1 MRQKPRQK
9 TVCAM
14 IMTMKQNNL
23 TEGSIKKALRQI
35 AIPASIGFL
44 FNTLF
49 NVVDTYFAGQLS
61 VSALAGLTI
70 SFPIFLITIALA
82 SGVGTGSTALA
93 AIALGKKDQ
102 LGYHQI
108 AKNALLVSM
117 LIAVV
122 LLVVSPFAIPW
133 LLQVSGGTGEVLNE
147 GLAYMNVVIIGA
159 VFQILNFTFNGLLSA
174 QGNTKPFRN
183 FLIIGFFLNLILDP
197 MFIFGWFG
205 LPRMGTAGVAL
216 ATVLVQVIGTI
227 YLGISFF
234 KSQGYNR
241 TLFIKSR
248 LSLNSVRQLLKQGIP
263 VSLNNATVSIGI
275 FIIQY
280 FIYQFGTNETIAG
293 YGVAVRIEQIAL
305 LPTIGLNIATV
316 ALVGQNFGAQQ
327 WQRILQSIKQAA
339 KYALIL
345 LTIGLVIIY
354 PFAPQLVGIF
364 NQDPQVIQEGAR
376 YLRIEGLA
384 IYSYS
389 MIGIAS
395 SVLQAIKK
403 PYYALMIGVLRQFT
417 PIFVFY
423 ALGQLLNLGVTG
435 VWWGIVLVNYT
446 ATILVWLIVYR
457 LLNKLHPL
465 TMNVWRIKVS

>member
-1 MRQKPRQK
+1 MLI
-9 TVCAM
+9 AM
-14 IMTMKQNNL
+14 QQTNL

-61 VSALAGLTI
+61 VAALAGLTI

-82 SGVGTGSTALA
+82 SGIGTGSTALA
-93 AIALGKKDQ
+93 AIALGKKNNQ
-102 LGYHQI
+102 EYHQI
-108 AKNALLVSM
+108 AKNALLLSFLV
-117 LIAVV
+117 AVV
-122 LLVVSPFAIPW
+122 LLIVSPFAIPW
-133 LLQVSGGTGEVLNE
+133 LLQVSGGTGEVFDA

-183 FLIIGFFLNLILDP
+183 FLILGFFLNLILDP

-205 LPRMGTAGVAL
+205 LPELGTAGVAL
-216 ATVLVQVIGTI
+216 ATVLVQVMGTF
-227 YLGISFF
+227 YLGFSFF
-234 KSQGYNR
+234 QSSQYVKDM
-241 TLFIKSR
+241 FSKAKI
-248 LSLNSVRQLLKQGIP
+248 SLVSLGQLLKQGVP
-263 VSLNNATVSIGI
+263 VSLNNATISIGI

-280 FIYQFGTNETIAG
+280 FIYQFGSTETIAG

-327 WQRILQSIKQAA
+327 WERILQSIKQAV
-339 KYALIL
+339 KYGLIL
-345 LTIGLVIIY
+345 LTIGLLIIY
-354 PFAPQLVGIF
+354 PFAPQLVGLF
-364 NQDPQVIQEGAR
+364 NSDPVVIQEGAN

-384 IYSYS
+384 IYTYS

-395 SVLQAIKK
+395 SVMQAIKK
-403 PYYALMIGVLRQFT
+403 PYYALIIGVLRQLT
-417 PIFVFY
+417 PIFVFFF
-423 ALGQLLNLGVTG
+423 LGNVLQLGTSG
-435 VWWGIVLVNYT
+435 IWWGIVLVNYI
-446 ATILVWLIVYR
+446 AAFLAWYVVYR
-457 LLNKLHPL
+457 LLNHLSPFKMSIFKTL
-465 TMNVWRIKVS
+465 

>member
-1 MRQKPRQK
+1 
-9 TVCAM
+9 M
-14 IMTMKQNNL
+14 IMSMQQNNL

-108 AKNALLVSM
+108 AKNALLVSC

-122 LLVVSPFAIPW
+122 LLIVSPFAIPW
-133 LLQVSGGTGEVLNE
+133 LLQVSGGTGDVLNE

-216 ATVLVQVIGTI
+216 ATVLVQVMGTI

-234 KSQGYNR
+234 KSQGYDKA
-241 TLFIKSR
+241 LFIKSR
-248 LSLNSVRQLLKQGIP
+248 LSVNAVRQLLKQGIP

-327 WQRILQSIKQAA
+327 WERILQSIKQAG

-345 LTIGLVIIY
+345 LTVGLVIIY

-364 NQDPQVIQEGAR
+364 NQDPQVIQEGAH

-417 PIFVFY
+417 PIIVFY
-423 ALGQLLNLGVTG
+423 ALGQLLSLGVTG

-446 ATILVWLIVYR
+446 ATILVWIIVYR
-457 LLNKLHPL
+457 LLNKLHPFK
-465 TMNVWRIKVS
+465 MNITRIKVS

>member
-1 MRQKPRQK
+1 
-9 TVCAM
+9 M
-14 IMTMKQNNL
+14 IMSMQQNNL

-108 AKNALLVSM
+108 AKNALLVSC

-122 LLVVSPFAIPW
+122 LLIVSPFAIPW
-133 LLQVSGGTGEVLNE
+133 LLQVSGGTGDVLSE

-234 KSQGYNR
+234 RSQGYDK

-248 LSLNSVRQLLKQGIP
+248 FSLTSVRQLLKQGIP

-327 WQRILQSIKQAA
+327 WERILQSIKQAG

-345 LTIGLVIIY
+345 LTVGLVIIY

-364 NQDPQVIQEGAR
+364 NQDPQVIQEGAH

-423 ALGQLLNLGVTG
+423 ALGQLLSLGVTG
-435 VWWGIVLVNYT
+435 VWWGIVFVNYT
-446 ATILVWLIVYR
+446 ATILVWIIVYR
-457 LLNKLHPL
+457 LLNKLHPFK
-465 TMNVWRIKVS
+465 MNITRIKVS

>member
-1 MRQKPRQK
+1 
-9 TVCAM
+9 M
-14 IMTMKQNNL
+14 IMFMQQNNL

-108 AKNALLVSM
+108 AKNALLVSL
-117 LIAVV
+117 LIAM
-122 LLVVSPFAIPW
+122 LLLIVSPFAIPW

-216 ATVLVQVIGTI
+216 ATVLVQVIGTV
-227 YLGISFF
+227 YLGFSFF
-234 KSQGYNR
+234 KSQGYDR

-248 LSLNSVRQLLKQGIP
+248 LSLTSVRQLLKQGIP

-345 LTIGLVIIY
+345 LTVGLAIIY
-354 PFAPQLVGIF
+354 PFAPQLVAIF

-423 ALGQLLNLGVTG
+423 ALGQLLSLGVTG

-457 LLNKLHPL
+457 LLNKLYPL
-465 TMNVWRIKVS
+465 TINVWRIKVS

>member
-1 MRQKPRQK
+1 
-9 TVCAM
+9 M
-14 IMTMKQNNL
+14 IMSMQQNNL

-108 AKNALLVSM
+108 AKNALLVSC

-122 LLVVSPFAIPW
+122 LLIVSPFAIPW
-133 LLQVSGGTGEVLNE
+133 LLQVSGGTGDVLNE

-216 ATVLVQVIGTI
+216 ATVLVQVMGTI

-234 KSQGYNR
+234 KSQGYDKA
-241 TLFIKSR
+241 LFIKSR
-248 LSLNSVRQLLKQGIP
+248 LSVNAVRQLLKQGIP
-263 VSLNNATVSIGI
+263 VSLNNATGSIGI

-327 WQRILQSIKQAA
+327 WERILQSIKQAG

-345 LTIGLVIIY
+345 LTVGLVIIY

-364 NQDPQVIQEGAR
+364 NQDPQVIQEGAH

-423 ALGQLLNLGVTG
+423 ALGQLLSLGVTG
-435 VWWGIVLVNYT
+435 VWWGIVFVNYT
-446 ATILVWLIVYR
+446 ATILVWIIVYR
-457 LLNKLHPL
+457 LLNKLHPFK
-465 TMNVWRIKVS
+465 MNITRIKVS

>member
-1 MRQKPRQK
+1 
-9 TVCAM
+9 M
-14 IMTMKQNNL
+14 IMTMQQNNL

-133 LLQVSGGTGEVLNE
+133 LLQVSGGTGEVLSE

-234 KSQGYNR
+234 KSQGYDR
-241 TLFIKSR
+241 SLFMKSR
-248 LSLNSVRQLLKQGIP
+248 LSITSVRQLLKQGIP

-423 ALGQLLNLGVTG
+423 ALGQLLSLGVTG

-446 ATILVWLIVYR
+446 ATILVWMIVYR

>member
-1 MRQKPRQK
+1 MLM
-9 TVCAM
+9 AM
-14 IMTMKQNNL
+14 QQTNL

-61 VSALAGLTI
+61 VAALAGLTI

-82 SGVGTGSTALA
+82 SGIGTGSTALA
-93 AIALGKKDQ
+93 AIALGKKNHQ
-102 LGYHQI
+102 EYHQI
-108 AKNALLVSM
+108 AKNALLLSLLV
-117 LIAVV
+117 AVV
-122 LLVVSPFAIPW
+122 LLIISPFAIPW
-133 LLQVSGGTGEVLNE
+133 LLQVSGGTGEAFDA
-147 GLAYMNVVIIGA
+147 GLAYMNVVIVGA

-205 LPRMGTAGVAL
+205 LPELGTAGVAL
-216 ATVLVQVIGTI
+216 ATVLVQVVGTF
-227 YLGISFF
+227 YLGFAFFRSSQYVKDMFKKAKISLI
-234 KSQGYNR
+234 S
-241 TLFIKSR
+241 
-248 LSLNSVRQLLKQGIP
+248 LSQLLKQGVP
-263 VSLNNATVSIGI
+263 VSLNNATISIGI

-280 FIYQFGTNETIAG
+280 YIYQFGSTETIAG

-327 WQRILQSIKQAA
+327 WDRILQSIKQAV
-339 KYALIL
+339 KYGLIL
-345 LTIGLVIIY
+345 LTVGLVIIY
-354 PFAPQLVGIF
+354 PFAPQLVGLF
-364 NQDPQVIQEGAR
+364 NADPVVIQEGAN

-384 IYSYS
+384 IYTYS

-395 SVLQAIKK
+395 SVMQAIKK
-403 PYYALMIGVLRQFT
+403 PYFALIIGVLRQLT
-417 PIFVFY
+417 PIFVFFL
-423 ALGQLLNLGVTG
+423 LGEVFQLGISG
-435 VWWGIVLVNYT
+435 VWWGIVLVNYI
-446 ATILVWLIVYR
+446 AALLAWYVVYR
-457 LLNKLHPL
+457 LLNRLSP
-465 TMNVWRIKVS
+465 IKMKIFKSL

>member
-1 MRQKPRQK
+1 
-9 TVCAM
+9 M
-14 IMTMKQNNL
+14 IMSMQQNNL

-108 AKNALLVSM
+108 AKNALLVSC

-122 LLVVSPFAIPW
+122 LLIVSPFAIPW
-133 LLQVSGGTGEVLNE
+133 LLQVSGGTGDVLNE

-216 ATVLVQVIGTI
+216 ATVLVQVMGTI

-234 KSQGYNR
+234 KSQGYDKV
-241 TLFIKSR
+241 LFIKSR
-248 LSLNSVRQLLKQGIP
+248 LSVNAVRQLLKQGIP

-327 WQRILQSIKQAA
+327 WERILQSIKQAG

-345 LTIGLVIIY
+345 LTVGLVIIY

-364 NQDPQVIQEGAR
+364 NQDPQVIQEGAH

-423 ALGQLLNLGVTG
+423 ALGQLLSLGVTG

-457 LLNKLHPL
+457 LLNKLHPFK
-465 TMNVWRIKVS
+465 MNITRIKVS

>member
-1 MRQKPRQK
+1 
-9 TVCAM
+9 M
-14 IMTMKQNNL
+14 IISMQQNNL

-108 AKNALLVSM
+108 AKNALLVSL
-117 LIAVV
+117 LIAVI
-122 LLVVSPFAIPW
+122 LLIVSPFAIPW
-133 LLQVSGGTGEVLNE
+133 LLQVSGATGEVLNE

-216 ATVLVQVIGTI
+216 ATVLVQVMGTI

-234 KSQGYNR
+234 KSQGYDKA
-241 TLFIKSR
+241 LFIKSR
-248 LSLNSVRQLLKQGIP
+248 FSVNAVRQLLKQGIP

-327 WQRILQSIKQAA
+327 WDRILQSIKQAG

-345 LTIGLVIIY
+345 LTVGLVIIY

-364 NQDPQVIQEGAR
+364 NQDPQVIQEGAH

-417 PIFVFY
+417 PIIVFY
-423 ALGQLLNLGVTG
+423 ALGQLLSLGVTG

-457 LLNKLHPL
+457 LLNKLHPFK
-465 TMNVWRIKVS
+465 MNITRIKVS

>member
-1 MRQKPRQK
+1 
-9 TVCAM
+9 M
-14 IMTMKQNNL
+14 IMSMQQNNL

-108 AKNALLVSM
+108 AKNALLVSC

-122 LLVVSPFAIPW
+122 LLIVSPFAIPW
-133 LLQVSGGTGEVLNE
+133 LLQVSGGTGDVLNE

-205 LPRMGTAGVAL
+205 LPRMGTSGVAL
-216 ATVLVQVIGTI
+216 ATVLVQVMGTI

-234 KSQGYNR
+234 KSQGYDKA
-241 TLFIKSR
+241 LFIKSR
-248 LSLNSVRQLLKQGIP
+248 LSVNAVRQLLKQGIP

-327 WQRILQSIKQAA
+327 WERILQSIKQAG

-345 LTIGLVIIY
+345 LTVGLVIIY

-364 NQDPQVIQEGAR
+364 NQDPQVIQEGAH

-417 PIFVFY
+417 PIIVFY
-423 ALGQLLNLGVTG
+423 ALGQLLSLGVTG
-435 VWWGIVLVNYT
+435 VWWGIVFVNYT
-446 ATILVWLIVYR
+446 ATILVWIIVYR
-457 LLNKLHPL
+457 LLNKLHPFK
-465 TMNVWRIKVS
+465 MNITRIKVS

>member
-1 MRQKPRQK
+1 
-9 TVCAM
+9 M
-14 IMTMKQNNL
+14 IMSMQQNNL

-108 AKNALLVSM
+108 AKNALLVSC

-122 LLVVSPFAIPW
+122 LLIVSPFAIPW
-133 LLQVSGGTGEVLNE
+133 LLQVSGGTGDVLNE

-216 ATVLVQVIGTI
+216 ATVLVQVMGTI

-234 KSQGYNR
+234 KSQGYDKA
-241 TLFIKSR
+241 LFIKSR
-248 LSLNSVRQLLKQGIP
+248 LSVNAVRQLLKQGIP

-327 WQRILQSIKQAA
+327 WERILQSIKQAG

-345 LTIGLVIIY
+345 LTVGLVIIY

-364 NQDPQVIQEGAR
+364 NQDPQVIQEGAH

-423 ALGQLLNLGVTG
+423 ALGQLLSLGVTG

-457 LLNKLHPL
+457 LLNKLHPFK
-465 TMNVWRIKVS
+465 MNITRIKVS

>member
-1 MRQKPRQK
+1 
-9 TVCAM
+9 M
-14 IMTMKQNNL
+14 IMTMQQNNL

-234 KSQGYNR
+234 KSQGYDR

-446 ATILVWLIVYR
+446 ATILVWMIVYR
-457 LLNKLHPL
+457 LLNKLYPL

>member
-1 MRQKPRQK
+1 MLI
-9 TVCAM
+9 AM
-14 IMTMKQNNL
+14 QQTNL

-61 VSALAGLTI
+61 VAALAGLTI

-82 SGVGTGSTALA
+82 SGIGTGSTALA
-93 AIALGKKDQ
+93 AIALGKKNNQ
-102 LGYHQI
+102 EYHQI
-108 AKNALLVSM
+108 AKNALLLSFLV
-117 LIAVV
+117 AVV
-122 LLVVSPFAIPW
+122 LLIVSPFAIPW
-133 LLQVSGGTGEVLNE
+133 LLQVSGGTGEVFDA

-183 FLIIGFFLNLILDP
+183 FLILGFFLNLILDP

-205 LPRMGTAGVAL
+205 LPELGTAGVAL
-216 ATVLVQVIGTI
+216 ATVLVQVMGTF
-227 YLGISFF
+227 YLGFSFF
-234 KSQGYNR
+234 QSSQYVKDM
-241 TLFIKSR
+241 FSKAKI
-248 LSLNSVRQLLKQGIP
+248 SLVSLGQLLKQGVP
-263 VSLNNATVSIGI
+263 VSLNNATISIGI

-280 FIYQFGTNETIAG
+280 FIYQFGSTETIAG

-327 WQRILQSIKQAA
+327 WERILQSIKQAV
-339 KYALIL
+339 KYGLIL
-345 LTIGLVIIY
+345 LTIGLLIIY
-354 PFAPQLVGIF
+354 PFAPQLVGLF
-364 NQDPQVIQEGAR
+364 NADPVVIQEGAN

-384 IYSYS
+384 IYTYS

-395 SVLQAIKK
+395 SVMQAIKK
-403 PYYALMIGVLRQFT
+403 PYYALIIGVLRQLT
-417 PIFVFY
+417 PIFVFFF
-423 ALGQLLNLGVTG
+423 LGNVLQLGTSG
-435 VWWGIVLVNYT
+435 IWWGIVLVNYI
-446 ATILVWLIVYR
+446 AAFLAWYVVYR
-457 LLNKLHPL
+457 LLNHLSPFKMSIFKTL
-465 TMNVWRIKVS
+465 

>member
-1 MRQKPRQK
+1 
-9 TVCAM
+9 M
-14 IMTMKQNNL
+14 IMSMQQNNL

-108 AKNALLVSM
+108 AKNALLVSC

-122 LLVVSPFAIPW
+122 LLIVSPFAIPW
-133 LLQVSGGTGEVLNE
+133 LLQVSGGTGDVLNE

-216 ATVLVQVIGTI
+216 ATVLVQVMGTI

-234 KSQGYNR
+234 KSQGYDKA
-241 TLFIKSR
+241 LFIKSR
-248 LSLNSVRQLLKQGIP
+248 LSVNAVRQLLKQGIP

-327 WQRILQSIKQAA
+327 WERILQSIKQAG

-345 LTIGLVIIY
+345 LTVGLVIIY

-364 NQDPQVIQEGAR
+364 NQDPQVIQEGAH

-417 PIFVFY
+417 PIIVFY
-423 ALGQLLNLGVTG
+423 ALGQLLSLGVTG
-435 VWWGIVLVNYT
+435 VWWGIVFVNYT
-446 ATILVWLIVYR
+446 ATILVWIIVYR
-457 LLNKLHPL
+457 LLNKLHPFK
-465 TMNVWRIKVS
+465 MNITRIKVS

>member
-1 MRQKPRQK
+1 MQQ
-9 TVCAM
+9 T
-14 IMTMKQNNL
+14 NL

-61 VSALAGLTI
+61 VAALAGLTI

-82 SGVGTGSTALA
+82 SGIGTGSTALA
-93 AIALGKKDQ
+93 AIALGKKNHQ
-102 LGYHQI
+102 EYHQI
-108 AKNALLVSM
+108 AKNALLLSLLV
-117 LIAVV
+117 AVV
-122 LLVVSPFAIPW
+122 LLIISPFAIPW
-133 LLQVSGGTGEVLNE
+133 LLQVSGGTGEAFDA
-147 GLAYMNVVIIGA
+147 GLAYMNVVIVGA

-205 LPRMGTAGVAL
+205 LPELGTAGVAL
-216 ATVLVQVIGTI
+216 ATVLVQVVGTI
-227 YLGISFF
+227 YLGFAFFRSSQYVKDMFKKAKISLI
-234 KSQGYNR
+234 S
-241 TLFIKSR
+241 
-248 LSLNSVRQLLKQGIP
+248 LSQLLKQGVP
-263 VSLNNATVSIGI
+263 VSLNNATISIGI

-280 FIYQFGTNETIAG
+280 YIYQFGSTETIAG

-327 WQRILQSIKQAA
+327 WDRILQSIKQAV
-339 KYALIL
+339 KYGLIL
-345 LTIGLVIIY
+345 LTVGLVIIY
-354 PFAPQLVGIF
+354 PFAPQLVGLF
-364 NQDPQVIQEGAR
+364 NADPVVIQEGAN

-384 IYSYS
+384 IYTYS

-395 SVLQAIKK
+395 SVMQAIKK
-403 PYYALMIGVLRQFT
+403 PYFALIIGVLRQLT
-417 PIFVFY
+417 PIFVFFL
-423 ALGQLLNLGVTG
+423 LGEVFQLGISG
-435 VWWGIVLVNYT
+435 VWWGIVLVNYI
-446 ATILVWLIVYR
+446 AALLAWYVVYR
-457 LLNKLHPL
+457 LLNRLSP
-465 TMNVWRIKVS
+465 IKMSIFKNL

>member
-1 MRQKPRQK
+1 
-9 TVCAM
+9 M
-14 IMTMKQNNL
+14 IMSMQQNNL

-108 AKNALLVSM
+108 AKNALLVSC

-122 LLVVSPFAIPW
+122 LLIVSPFAIPW
-133 LLQVSGGTGEVLNE
+133 LLQVSGGTGDVLNE

-216 ATVLVQVIGTI
+216 ATVLVQVMGTI

-234 KSQGYNR
+234 KSQGYDKA
-241 TLFIKSR
+241 LFIKSR
-248 LSLNSVRQLLKQGIP
+248 LSVNAVRQLLKQGIP

-327 WQRILQSIKQAA
+327 WERILQSIKQAG

-345 LTIGLVIIY
+345 LTVGLVIIY

-364 NQDPQVIQEGAR
+364 NQDPQVIQEGAH

-423 ALGQLLNLGVTG
+423 ALGQLLSLGVTG

-446 ATILVWLIVYR
+446 ATILVWIIVYR
-457 LLNKLHPL
+457 LLNKLHPFK
-465 TMNVWRIKVS
+465 MNITRIKVS

>member
-1 MRQKPRQK
+1 
-9 TVCAM
+9 M
-14 IMTMKQNNL
+14 IMSMKQNNL

-108 AKNALLVSM
+108 AKNALLVSC

-122 LLVVSPFAIPW
+122 LLIVSPFAIPW
-133 LLQVSGGTGEVLNE
+133 LLQVSGGTGDVLNE

-216 ATVLVQVIGTI
+216 ATVLVQVMGTI

-234 KSQGYNR
+234 KSQGYDKA
-241 TLFIKSR
+241 LFIKSR
-248 LSLNSVRQLLKQGIP
+248 LSVNAVRQLLKQGIP

-327 WQRILQSIKQAA
+327 WERILQSIKQAG

-345 LTIGLVIIY
+345 LTVGLVIIY

-364 NQDPQVIQEGAR
+364 NQDPQVIQEGAH

-423 ALGQLLNLGVTG
+423 ALGQLLSLGVTG

-446 ATILVWLIVYR
+446 ATILVWIIVYR
-457 LLNKLHPL
+457 LLNKLHPFK
-465 TMNVWRIKVS
+465 MNITRIKVS

>member
-1 MRQKPRQK
+1 
-9 TVCAM
+9 M
-14 IMTMKQNNL
+14 IMTMQQNNL

-234 KSQGYNR
+234 KSQGYDR
-241 TLFIKSR
+241 ALFIKSR
-248 LSLNSVRQLLKQGIP
+248 LLLTSVRQLLKQGIP

-446 ATILVWLIVYR
+446 ATILVWMIVYR

>member
-1 MRQKPRQK
+1 
-9 TVCAM
+9 M
-14 IMTMKQNNL
+14 IMSMKQNNL

-108 AKNALLVSM
+108 AKNALLVSC

-122 LLVVSPFAIPW
+122 LLIVSPFAIPW
-133 LLQVSGGTGEVLNE
+133 LLQVSGGTGDVLNE

-234 KSQGYNR
+234 RSQGYDK

-248 LSLNSVRQLLKQGIP
+248 LSVNAVRQLLKQGIP

-280 FIYQFGTNETIAG
+280 FIYQFGSNETIAG

-327 WQRILQSIKQAA
+327 WERILQSIKQAG

-345 LTIGLVIIY
+345 LTVGLVIIY

-364 NQDPQVIQEGAR
+364 NQDPQVIQEGAH

-423 ALGQLLNLGVTG
+423 ALGQLLSLGVTG

-446 ATILVWLIVYR
+446 ATILVWIIVYR
-457 LLNKLHPL
+457 LLNKLHPFK
-465 TMNVWRIKVS
+465 MNITRIKVS

>member
-1 MRQKPRQK
+1 
-9 TVCAM
+9 M
-14 IMTMKQNNL
+14 IMTMQQNNL

-108 AKNALLVSM
+108 AKNALLVSL
-117 LIAVV
+117 LIA
-122 LLVVSPFAIPW
+122 LLLLIVSPFAIPW

-227 YLGISFF
+227 YLGFSFF
-234 KSQGYNR
+234 KSQGYDR

-248 LSLNSVRQLLKQGIP
+248 LSLTSVRQLLKQGIP

-327 WQRILQSIKQAA
+327 WQRIIESIKQAA

-345 LTIGLVIIY
+345 LTVGLAIIY
-354 PFAPQLVGIF
+354 PFAPQLVEIF

-403 PYYALMIGVLRQFT
+403 PYYALMVGVLRQFT

-423 ALGQLLNLGVTG
+423 ALGQLLSLGVTG

-457 LLNKLHPL
+457 LLNKLYPL
-465 TMNVWRIKVS
+465 TMNLWRIKVS

>member
-1 MRQKPRQK
+1 
-9 TVCAM
+9 M
-14 IMTMKQNNL
+14 IIGMQQNNL

-70 SFPIFLITIALA
+70 SFPIFLITISLA

-102 LGYHQI
+102 LEYHQI
-108 AKNALLVSM
+108 AKNALLVSL
-117 LIAVV
+117 LIAMV

-133 LLQVSGGTGEVLNE
+133 LLQVSGGTGEVFND

-159 VFQILNFTFNGLLSA
+159 IFQILNFTFNGLLSA

-183 FLIIGFFLNLILDP
+183 FLIIGFFLNLVLDP

-216 ATVLVQVIGTI
+216 ATVLVQVMGTV
-227 YLGISFF
+227 YLGLSFL
-234 KSQGYNR
+234 KSQGFNR

-248 LSLNSVRQLLKQGIP
+248 LSMNAVRQLLKQGIP

-280 FIYQFGTNETIAG
+280 FIYQFGSNETIAG

-327 WQRILQSIKQAA
+327 WERILQSIKQAA
-339 KYALIL
+339 KYSFIL
-345 LTIGLVIIY
+345 LTFGLLVIY
-354 PFAPQLVGIF
+354 PLAPQLVGMF
-364 NQDPQVIQEGAR
+364 NQNPQVIQEGAH

-403 PYYALMIGVLRQFT
+403 PYYALMIGVLRQLT
-417 PIFVFY
+417 PILVFY
-423 ALGQLLNLGVTG
+423 ALGELLNLGVTG
-435 VWWGIVLVNYT
+435 IWWGIVMVNYS
-446 ATILVWLIVYR
+446 ATVLVWIIVYR
-457 LLNKLHPL
+457 LLNQLYPL
-465 TMNVWRIKVS
+465 SIRVLRIKVS